1 MDRET
6 TAESDVEA
14 TASSGKGMKR
24 DCSVSREAHRAGV
37 NDLPQKADAEASGEG
52 AAFRAG
58 ADVQAT
64 VCMNPTANGHVSPE
78 PWPPRRLPRLRPAP
92 PPLRVGGGTRGGVP
106 GGGPERPGGLRAA
119 AREHPPSRR
128 PRADGRRLG
137 EAARAHP
144 RAAGDGGGRG
154 DSPDSLVARAVA
166 AVSATRRF
174 RRSLSSRLSS
184 SRALR
189 ANGRPEGR
197 CDVCGPPDKPHRRHQ
212 GPATGRTLEPIVDR
226 DRPCAET
233 PVDGRRVSLFARSFI
248 CALTRH

>member
-1 MDRET
+1 MSASCLAQSSTVSSRST
-6 TAESDVEA
+6 TWRMLARRRSKSSRA
-14 TASSGKGMKR
+14 LRPASWYSA
-24 DCSVSREAHRAGV
+24 SRS
-37 NDLPQKADAEASGEG
+37 ASH
-52 AAFRAG
+52 A
-58 ADVQAT
+58 
-64 VCMNPTANGHVSPE
+64 
-78 PWPPRRLPRLRPAP
+78 PPRR
-92 PPLRVGGGTRGGVP
+92 RVGGGTRGGVP

-119 AREHPPSRR
+119 AREHPPGRR

-189 ANGRPEGR
+189 VNGRPEGR

-212 GPATGRTLEPIVDR
+212 GPATDRTLEPIVDR

>member
-14 TASSGKGMKR
+14 TASSRKGMKR

-37 NDLPQKADAEASGEG
+37 NDLPQKADAEASGE
-52 AAFRAG
+52 RRRLPSRSR
-58 ADVQAT
+58 
-64 VCMNPTANGHVSPE
+64 CSGHRLHESDRERPRVSD

-92 PPLRVGGGTRGGVP
+92 PPRRVGGGTRGGVP

-119 AREHPPSRR
+119 AREHPPGRR

-189 ANGRPEGR
+189 VNGRPEGR

-212 GPATGRTLEPIVDR
+212 GPATDRTLEPIVDR